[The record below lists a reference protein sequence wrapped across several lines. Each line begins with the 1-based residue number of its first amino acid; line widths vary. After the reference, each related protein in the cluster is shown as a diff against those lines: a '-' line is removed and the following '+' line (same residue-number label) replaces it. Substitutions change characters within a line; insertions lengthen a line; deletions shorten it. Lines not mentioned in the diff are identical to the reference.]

1 MTVKLKSDEIN
12 NKRTEITMFFWNI
25 GKKDLTD
32 SLNTLLNES
41 PMDILI
47 FSEANISIR
56 ESLNKTLLPLGYKS
70 RTPLKG
76 AVRVS
81 IFDRLPNVIY
91 CRVDQYQTFIIYELL
106 GMKVLV
112 VGIHLL
118 SPISAPIDDR
128 YVDATKQN
136 ENIERIEAEWG
147 IDKTIVIGDF
157 NMNPFDKGMVS
168 EKAFKATHCKQTV
181 LSNRTKKPY
190 YFNPSWRAFSNDL
203 TLEGNNAPPGT
214 IHFIP
219 RNKDS
224 DVNFWHIFDQ
234 VLIRSKLF
242 SELSDRYQILF
253 KWNKHF
259 LLTDNL
265 IPNRL
270 SYSDH
275 LPIKYTINLQ
285 AE

>member
-1 MTVKLKSDEIN
+1 
-12 NKRTEITMFFWNI
+12 
-25 GKKDLTD
+25 
-32 SLNTLLNES
+32 
-41 PMDILI
+41 
-47 FSEANISIR
+47 
-56 ESLNKTLLPLGYKS
+56 
-70 RTPLKG
+70 
-76 AVRVS
+76 
-81 IFDRLPNVIY
+81 
-91 CRVDQYQTFIIYELL
+91 
-106 GMKVLV
+106 MKVLV

-234 VLIRSKLF
+234 S
-242 SELSDRYQILF
+242 
-253 KWNKHF
+253 
-259 LLTDNL
+259 LTV
-265 IPNRL
+265 
-270 SYSDH
+270 
-275 LPIKYTINLQ
+275 
-285 AE
+285 